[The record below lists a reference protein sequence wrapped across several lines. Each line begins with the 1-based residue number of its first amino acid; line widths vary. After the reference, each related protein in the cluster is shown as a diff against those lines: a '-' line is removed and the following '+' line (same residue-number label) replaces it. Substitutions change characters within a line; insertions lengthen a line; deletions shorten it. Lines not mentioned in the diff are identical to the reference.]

1 MGVPFP
7 LALFVVLAEF
17 IGSLALISGAFAR
30 IASAAILLL
39 MAGAI
44 ATVHAQFGFYMNWYS
59 QQKGGG
65 FEYHLLVMGLA
76 FSRTDPRCWRLV
88 SRSLAPQW

>member
-17 IGSLALISGAFAR
+17 VGSLALISGAFAR

-59 QQKGGG
+59 QQKGEG
-65 FEYHLLVMGLA
+65 FEYDLVVMGLA
-76 FSRTDPRCWRLV
+76 VAVLIRG
-88 SRSLAPQW
+88 AGA

>member
-1 MGVPFP
+1 LYSRLRSESKCRFKSAPPGRGSRERWRDFPKWGCLSP

-44 ATVHAQFGFYMNWYS
+44 ATVHAQFGFYMNPVQS
-59 QQKGGG
+59 AK
-65 FEYHLLVMGLA
+65 
-76 FSRTDPRCWRLV
+76 R
-88 SRSLAPQW
+88 